1 MIGIIGRAS
10 LLDTRFVGKVR
21 REHIEN
27 RYGRVLILRGDG
39 FVFIP
44 RHGAGKEIPPHRI
57 NYKANIAT
65 FKDNDI
71 ENIVGINSVGSLKKR
86 LKVGFIIVPND
97 YMSLCNIPTY
107 FDSRAVHITP
117 KLDEDL
123 RRIIIKNAKELN
135 LNVIENGIY
144 FQTHG
149 PRLETKAEI
158 RFIRDYADVV
168 GMTMASEATLA
179 DELGLKY
186 ASICTIDNY
195 AHGVVDEELNF
206 EEVVKRASKGRD
218 ALKMLL
224 KNIITELNR

>member
-21 REHIEN
+21 REYIEN

-44 RHGAGKEIPPHRI
+44 RHGAGEEIPPHRI

-65 FKDNDI
+65 FRDNDI
-71 ENIVGINSVGSLKKR
+71 ENIIAINSVGSLKKR
-86 LKVGFIIVPND
+86 LKVGSIIVPND
-97 YMSLCNIPTY
+97 YISLCNIPTY

-195 AHGVVDEELNF
+195 AHGIVDEELNF